1 MIKDF
6 TMKESPEY
14 EMCDFIDDFS
24 DEDENDFYSKITAN
38 SSNIKKSASNVS
50 GTPLNIELAQL
61 LKTEETD
68 VGAVTFGISKNIETL
83 ERSTED
89 LEEYDRKKLE
99 KAQLKEN
106 NVFEHS
112 PELFLRLQGES
123 LHSYNDRTPCCSRRT
138 SPTEP
143 TATSSPNE
151 NPQSS
156 TYQITNEQVFE
167 SDISLYEMN
176 FNEPNTS
183 FHSASGYDNEQVM
196 FEGTFLLKL
205 YDCFNE

>member
-1 MIKDF
+1 MIKEF

-24 DEDENDFYSKITAN
+24 DEDENDFYSKIAAN
-38 SSNIKKSASNVS
+38 TSNIKKSASNIS

-99 KAQLKEN
+99 KAQLKEKK
-106 NVFEHS
+106 VFEHS
-112 PELFLRLQGES
+112 SELFLRLQGES
-123 LHSYNDRTPCCSRRT
+123 FQSYNDRTPCCSRRT

-143 TATSSPNE
+143 TTTSSPSE
-151 NPQSS
+151 NPQSP
-156 TYQITNEQVFE
+156 TYQITN
-167 SDISLYEMN
+167 
-176 FNEPNTS
+176 
-183 FHSASGYDNEQVM
+183 
-196 FEGTFLLKL
+196 
-205 YDCFNE
+205 

>member
-1 MIKDF
+1 
-6 TMKESPEY
+6 MKESPEY
-14 EMCDFIDDFS
+14 ENCDFIDDFS
-24 DEDENDFYSKITAN
+24 DEDENDFYSKIVAN
-38 SSNIKKSASNVS
+38 SSTIKKSASNVS
-50 GTPLNIELAQL
+50 GTPFNIELAQL

-99 KAQLKEN
+99 KAQSKDSKE
-106 NVFEHS
+106 FEQS
-112 PELFLRLQGES
+112 SELFLRLQGES
-123 LHSYNDRTPCCSRRT
+123 FHPENDRTPCCSRRT
-138 SPTEP
+138 SLTEP
-143 TATSSPNE
+143 TAISSPNE

-176 FNEPNTS
+176 YNEPNTS

-196 FEGTFLLKL
+196 FEGTFLLKI
-205 YDCFNE
+205 YDCF